1 MVVADTDCEH
11 HRRSIFAARSIP
23 RAVCVR
29 CLWVLPGG
37 FFFSMNQP
45 DDQFRRNIVR
55 QDEINAI
62 FVRSELDEAGL
73 TPYEFRVYA
82 HIARRAE
89 CWAAL
94 DTISDLCG
102 MGRTAVKEAIA
113 SLRAKGMISVV
124 SKPGSTSITTLT
136 PPRLWSE
143 EVKAHIDHVRK
154 TGITPTKASKQVEQG
169 DPEQQ
174 DLLSPNQGTQSP
186 HDQGVVAT
194 RPGGWSPHDH
204 KGTPYKGTPLKDV
217 PLAAEELPHSP
228 ESLQADPQK
237 APPNSSRPPAR
248 PRNLLGEAALQ
259 ACHIDHTTATKTQWG
274 AAVSAVRQIKDAYP
288 AVTSQDLLDLADE
301 LRRRWGKDVTGFTPM
316 TLAKHWRPPAASGSC
331 LPEST
336 LPELEDKI
344 RACRGWPHHMEHHK
358 AIPHE
363 VAEYQRLKAKRK
375 EMTQ

>member
-1 MVVADTDCEH
+1 
-11 HRRSIFAARSIP
+11 
-23 RAVCVR
+23 
-29 CLWVLPGG
+29 
-37 FFFSMNQP
+37 MNQP

-102 MGRTAVKEAIA
+102 MGRTAVKEAIT

-154 TGITPTKASKQVEQG
+154 TGITPAKASKQVEQG
-169 DPEQQ
+169 DPKQP

-228 ESLQADPQK
+228 ESLQADSQK

-248 PRNLLGEAALQ
+248 QKKPRPRDPLFDSMVMACYQHSETARVTDGQ
-259 ACHIDHTTATKTQWG
+259 AGLIGKAISQLK
-274 AAVSAVRQIKDAYP
+274 AVQPDLSPEMILDFAKQRRKEWPQGS
-288 AVTSQDLLDLADE
+288 VTP
-301 LRRRWGKDVTGFTPM
+301 GTYINY
-316 TLAKHWRPPAASGSC
+316 WRPLSASGPC

-344 RACRGWPHHMEHHK
+344 RACRGWHQHMEHHK
-358 AIPHE
+358 ATHE
-363 VAEYQRLKAKRK
+363 EIAEYQRLYAKRK